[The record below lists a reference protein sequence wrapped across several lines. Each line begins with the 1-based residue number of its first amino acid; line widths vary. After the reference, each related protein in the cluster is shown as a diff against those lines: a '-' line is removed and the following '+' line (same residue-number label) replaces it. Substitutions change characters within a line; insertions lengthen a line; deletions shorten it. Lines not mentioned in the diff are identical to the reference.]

1 MFSPAGDFSPAFLPP
16 FWNKYVSYSLLPS
29 RKGDIKDLDW
39 PESYHTQ
46 VIQPSLIQVLASK
59 DSGLE
64 DMSMSALFTG
74 AVLVPKEKLTMKM
87 LADLLMKQG
96 K

>member
-1 MFSPAGDFSPAFLPP
+1 M
-16 FWNKYVSYSLLPS
+16 
-29 RKGDIKDLDW
+29 
-39 PESYHTQ
+39 
-46 VIQPSLIQVLASK
+46 LASK

-64 DMSMSALFTG
+64 NMSMSALLTG

-87 LADLLMKQG
+87 LADLLMKQV